1 MRFNIISI
9 KSFKRTLFWCFS
21 YTINSKDCIM
31 CIFIYVRA
39 KLSGNIWIIRQNFW
53 LILFKST
60 LYFYWRFEV
69 EDVYA
74 KLRRKRVP
82 PETFSL
88 KIFLIIFRRVLAM
101 TIRDSWTIKSSR
113 RWFTTVTICNSVF
126 SPLNRLGMLIII
138 GFEDVIIGC
147 FTKNLSF
154 LILCIQF
161 I

>member
-9 KSFKRTLFWCFS
+9 QNVKWTLFRCFS
-21 YTINSKDCIM
+21 YTIHSKDCVM

-39 KLSGNIWIIRQNFW
+39 KLSGNIWIIRQNFG

-60 LYFYWRFEV
+60 LYFYWWFEA
-69 EDVYA
+69 EYING
-74 KLRRKRVP
+74 KLRRKRVI
-82 PETFSL
+82 PENFSF

-101 TIRDSWTIKSSR
+101 TIIDSWTIKSSR
-113 RWFTTVTICNSVF
+113 RWFTTVTICNSVL
-126 SPLNRLGMLIII
+126 SPLNRLGMLRII
-138 GFEDVIIGC
+138 GFKDVIISC

-154 LILCIQF
+154 LIVCIQF